1 MVEAHGTCSNQSSF
15 ARRTSALPTTL
26 AAQWISAHQA
36 SCASVASISDF
47 AEALG
52 LHWARTALRRTQLK
66 IAAGDIR
73 SEGPVDF
80 DICDQGTISHQKL
93 TKAEFGTNAKIA
105 TSVRVKDLPSTAACS
120 IRIGLRQIPT
130 SRQANAKSISFEA
143 TSCRML
149 LGHAFA
155 QYWDKPACYLG
166 WRGKPQQNILRQW
179 NESDCADLTRRI
191 ASTTFRARYHLSLL
205 QGAG

>member
-1 MVEAHGTCSNQSSF
+1 MNLFEPELICEANLSF
-15 ARRTSALPTTL
+15 ADNTRSAMDFGSSGELRISGIHLRLRRGSWL
-26 AAQWISAHQA
+26 A
-36 SCASVASISDF
+36 V
-47 AEALG
+47 
-52 LHWARTALRRTQLK
+52 ARTALRRTQVK

-80 DICDQGTISHQKL
+80 DICDQGTLSHQKL
-93 TKAEFGTNAKIA
+93 TKADFGTSAKIA
-105 TSVRVKDLPSTAACS
+105 TSVRVKDLPSTAARS

-155 QYWDKPACYLG
+155 QYWDEPAANLDG
-166 WRGKPQQNILRQW
+166 RGKPRENIFRQW
-179 NESDCADLTRRI
+179 NESDCAELTRRI